1 MISLFSLDSNK
12 YFANLWYSS
21 NKFKNLGLFNKNGAS
36 SSSSTTSAAVE
47 ANQEKWFH
55 SEFLPDIEK
64 QQNSKQSV
72 DNDAFMQLA
81 DDQEEQNR
89 KFHDDRLFPDHPL
102 YCEGM
107 PKPAF
112 RGLLHLLCSLL
123 LPFGFYHLFFLES
136 NSNIIGQLAVA
147 IYLFGQF
154 FCCFISAIYH
164 IGKYS
169 PSTEIIL
176 QKLDHCGIAVCTTA
190 INYPVCLLLLPFPY
204 GSYFLLLSTLTC
216 GWTCWNILNR
226 RPGVW
231 RLVVTASTVVFFLP
245 LLAYHMTI
253 YEFLCVLANIVFM
266 CCGVY
271 IFSSKYPDPFP
282 TKFGYH
288 ELFHVFTVL
297 GFLSIYFCNWSVI
310 RRTCQP
316 YHLNRDIFE
325 DILFKMIF

>member
-12 YFANLWYSS
+12 YFMNFS
-21 NKFKNLGLFNKNGAS
+21 NKFKNLGLFNKGVS
-36 SSSSTTSAAVE
+36 SVATIE

-64 QQNSKQSV
+64 QQNQKQST
-72 DNDAFMQLA
+72 DNEPFMQF
-81 DDQEEQNR
+81 DDEEQNR

-107 PKPAF
+107 PKPVF
-112 RGLLHLLCSLL
+112 RGLLHLLCSLF
-123 LPFGFYHLFFLES
+123 LPFAFYHLFFVES
-136 NSNIIGQLAVA
+136 NSNVIGQLAVS

-154 FCCFISAIYH
+154 FCCFISAVYH

-169 PSTEIIL
+169 PSTEIVL

-216 GWTCWNILNR
+216 GWTVWNLLNR

-231 RLVVTASTVVFFLP
+231 RLVVTASSVLFFLP
-245 LLAYHMTI
+245 LLAYHMTF

-297 GFLSIYFCNWSVI
+297 GFLSIYLCNLSVI

-316 YHLNRDIFE
+316 YHIDRDIFE
-325 DILFKMIF
+325 DILYKMIF